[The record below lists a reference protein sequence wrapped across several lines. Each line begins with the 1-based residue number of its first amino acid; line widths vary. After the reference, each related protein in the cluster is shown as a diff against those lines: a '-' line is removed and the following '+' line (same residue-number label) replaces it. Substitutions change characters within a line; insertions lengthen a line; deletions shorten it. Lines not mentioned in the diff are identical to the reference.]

1 MIILGVWDGTPS
13 SAALIVDG
21 EIMFAVS
28 EERLS
33 RAKNAYGFPEKSIMQ
48 ILNKTG
54 YRVSDIDEVAMST
67 ASLSPTYFYTSRNA
81 KFSIKDYWK
90 EQKEYWYKKF
100 YKGEDPKYLEIF
112 KDKIN
117 YDEFPYDRKLI
128 KDEKDSS
135 GMWKARKKHLAETL
149 GIDEKKI
156 SLHDHHTCHACYGYL
171 MSPYRNE
178 ESLIFTMDGNGD
190 NTNGTISKAKSGEEL
205 TFISRSSNF
214 NLGRIYRYATLLLG
228 MRPADH
234 EYKVMGLAAYN
245 SERYGREAY
254 EIYKDTLQV
263 DGLNFKYKNE
273 IKDHFFYFE
282 DKLKGQR
289 FDAIAY
295 GVQRFAEE
303 ILTTWIKNGMKHT
316 GIKNIIMSGGVAQN
330 IKANK
335 CISELNNL
343 NQLFVPPGPG
353 DESICIGAAWLQFL
367 KKGGNIKDIP
377 IQTNAYFGPSYK
389 NNEIKSACEE
399 IDLNKF
405 TVRNVEVHQIAELIA
420 SGEVIAR
427 FGKDPMEFGARALGN
442 RSILADPRN
451 QETIN
456 YINKLVKMRDFWMP
470 FAPSILEE
478 RQDDYIINP
487 KKIDARYMA
496 IGFDSTPLA
505 REHLSAGLHPF
516 DKTMRPQVVTAKD
529 NPGYHSLIKE
539 FENITGVG
547 ALLNTSFNIHGEPIV
562 GSPSD
567 AIDTLNRCG
576 LKHLYIGDFLVSKK
590 TK

>member
-100 YKGEDPKYLEIF
+100 YKGEDPKYLDIF

-205 TFISRSSNF
+205 TVDYRGVPSPPFSRDVS
-214 NLGRIYRYATLLLG
+214 
-228 MRPADH
+228 
-234 EYKVMGLAAYN
+234 
-245 SERYGREAY
+245 
-254 EIYKDTLQV
+254 
-263 DGLNFKYKNE
+263 
-273 IKDHFFYFE
+273 FE
-282 DKLKGQR
+282 
-289 FDAIAY
+289 
-295 GVQRFAEE
+295 
-303 ILTTWIKNGMKHT
+303 
-316 GIKNIIMSGGVAQN
+316 
-330 IKANK
+330 
-335 CISELNNL
+335 
-343 NQLFVPPGPG
+343 
-353 DESICIGAAWLQFL
+353 
-367 KKGGNIKDIP
+367 
-377 IQTNAYFGPSYK
+377 
-389 NNEIKSACEE
+389 
-399 IDLNKF
+399 
-405 TVRNVEVHQIAELIA
+405 
-420 SGEVIAR
+420 
-427 FGKDPMEFGARALGN
+427 
-442 RSILADPRN
+442 
-451 QETIN
+451 
-456 YINKLVKMRDFWMP
+456 
-470 FAPSILEE
+470 
-478 RQDDYIINP
+478 
-487 KKIDARYMA
+487 
-496 IGFDSTPLA
+496 
-505 REHLSAGLHPF
+505 
-516 DKTMRPQVVTAKD
+516 
-529 NPGYHSLIKE
+529 
-539 FENITGVG
+539 
-547 ALLNTSFNIHGEPIV
+547 
-562 GSPSD
+562 
-567 AIDTLNRCG
+567 
-576 LKHLYIGDFLVSKK
+576 
-590 TK
+590 